1 MPAIYFHNHHL
12 IFMIVKHFAENNDI
26 AAQSGH
32 YLCDSKRGCLGHFSF
47 GAEERVAFQRLIS
60 DDVDDDGD
68 DEDTGDD
75 DDHDGDNDGPVCGMM

>member
-1 MPAIYFHNHHL
+1 
-12 IFMIVKHFAENNDI
+12 MIVKHFAENNDI

-68 DEDTGDD
+68 VEDNGDD
-75 DDHDGDNDGPVCGMM
+75 DDHDGDNDGPVRGMK

>member
-1 MPAIYFHNHHL
+1 
-12 IFMIVKHFAENNDI
+12 MIVKHFAENNDI

-68 DEDTGDD
+68 VEDTGDD
-75 DDHDGDNDGPVCGMM
+75 DDHDGDNDGPVRGMK

>member
-1 MPAIYFHNHHL
+1 
-12 IFMIVKHFAENNDI
+12 MIVKHFAENNYI

-60 DDVDDDGD
+60 DDVDDDGYV
-68 DEDTGDD
+68 EDTGDD
-75 DDHDGDNDGPVCGMM
+75 DDHDGDNDGPVCGMK

>member
-1 MPAIYFHNHHL
+1 MF
-12 IFMIVKHFAENNDI
+12 VKIFAENNDI

-68 DEDTGDD
+68 VEDTGDD

>member
-1 MPAIYFHNHHL
+1 MPAINFRNHHL

-68 DEDTGDD
+68 VDDTGDD
-75 DDHDGDNDGPVCGMM
+75 DDHDGDNDGPVRGMK